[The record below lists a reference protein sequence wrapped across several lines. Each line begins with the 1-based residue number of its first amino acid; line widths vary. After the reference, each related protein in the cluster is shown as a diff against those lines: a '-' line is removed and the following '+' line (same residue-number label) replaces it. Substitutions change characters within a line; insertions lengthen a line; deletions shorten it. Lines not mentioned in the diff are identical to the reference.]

1 MRIEFTPSTRQQFF
15 SAIRY
20 IRTDKPTAAAAF
32 KRKAEGTLSRLL
44 DYPESGHPVP
54 EFPDS
59 DYRQVI
65 VKPYRFF
72 YQVRG
77 DIIWIV
83 GVWHGAQL
91 PEA

>member
-1 MRIEFTPSTRQQFF
+1 MRIEFTPSARQQFL

-20 IRTDKPTAAAAF
+20 IRSDKPAAAAAF
-32 KRKAEGTLSRLL
+32 KRKAERDLSRLV

-59 DYRQVI
+59 GYRQLI

-77 DIIWIV
+77 EIIWIG

-91 PEA
+91 PDS